1 MPSWT
6 RDSASADP
14 GRAGP
19 AGAGALRRLARF
31 RLAAA
36 GMVLAA
42 ALVLVAAAVPWL
54 APRDPLATNPRER
67 LARPAAGHVMGT
79 DQFGRDVLSR
89 VLHGSRAS
97 LGAGFGAVAISLAL
111 GLVLGAVAATSEG
124 LVDGVVMRLMD
135 VLFAFPAILLALG
148 LVAVLGAG
156 LWSVIVAVGLVY
168 IPVFCRTVRAAVL
181 TVKHQD
187 FVEAVRALGLR
198 ETRTFLRH
206 VLPNAL
212 APVIVQ
218 ATLSLSTAILAEATL
233 SFLGLGNQP
242 PAPSWGG
249 MLSESRSF
257 MEVAP
262 WTAIFPGLAIM
273 LAVLA
278 FNLVGDGIRDLL
290 DPRLRNL

>member
-1 MPSWT
+1 MPGS
-6 RDSASADP
+6 SA
-14 GRAGP
+14 GRI
-19 AGAGALRRLARF
+19 RVRF
-31 RLAAA
+31 RLATI
-36 GMVLAA
+36 GLGCAA
-42 ALVLVAAAVPWL
+42 ALLVCALAAPWL
-54 APRDPLATNPRER
+54 APRDPLKTDPKTRSS
-67 LARPAAGHVMGT
+67 RPGPGHWLGT

-89 VLHGSRAS
+89 VLYGSRVS
-97 LGAGFGAVAISLAL
+97 LGAGFGAVTISLGIGVL
-111 GLVLGAVAATSEG
+111 LGAVAAMNEG
-124 LVDGVVMRLMD
+124 LVDGIVMRVMD
-135 VLFAFPAILLALG
+135 VLFAFPAILLALA

-156 LWSVIVAVGLVY
+156 LSSVILAIGLVY
-168 IPVFCRTVRAAVL
+168 IPVFSRTARAAVL

-187 FVEAVRALGLR
+187 FVEAVRALGLA

-212 APVIVQ
+212 APVVVQ

-249 MLSESRSF
+249 MLSESRAF

-262 WTAIFPGLAIM
+262 WTAIFPGVAIM

-278 FNLVGDGIRDLL
+278 FNVLGDGIRDLL
-290 DPRLRNL
+290 DPRLRALP